1 MAGTESSLAAIEQKA
16 AELTTFSD
24 PWLDPRVSRVLR
36 EIAEMIEGL
45 AQEVQLL
52 KEGRT
57 I

>member
-1 MAGTESSLAAIEQKA
+1 MAGTESSLKVIEEEAA
-16 AELTTFSD
+16 
-24 PWLDPRVSRVLR
+24 RVALNADVFKETGHNIRAL
-36 EIAEMIEGL
+36 AEMIEGL